1 MFLSMVNI
9 NQQKLAEIFTD
20 TLHHK
25 TVAKIIHTHS
35 TNKLD
40 IRNVALNGL
49 QLQNSRVVLD
59 IGCAFGFFTRALK
72 GRLNPGSNILGIDL
86 CAKYKTS
93 YLESCKIAGLQGK
106 FSGLDEKTIKTIA
119 VNSVDLVICSYALY
133 FFPAIIPEISRLLKP
148 SGLFVIITHSENHL
162 QEIIAFLRETFD
174 ILGIQKPDSFPCQD
188 LIDNF
193 SNSNGY
199 RLLSP
204 WFGRLEEKEYHNSLH
219 FEISDF
225 DDLEKYFKFKQAY
238 YIPDYLDNKD
248 IVLNKM
254 ISSLREHLQSVSPFN
269 ITKDDT
275 IFICKEPLSG
285 K

>member
-1 MFLSMVNI
+1 MGNI
-9 NQQKLAEIFTD
+9 NHRKLAEIFTD

-25 TVAKIIHTHS
+25 TIAEIVRSHS
-35 TNKLD
+35 INKLD
-40 IRNVALNGL
+40 VRGVALNGL
-49 QLQNSRVVLD
+49 QLQNSKVILD

-72 GRLNPGSNILGIDL
+72 GRLNTGSNILGIDL
-86 CAKYKTS
+86 CTKYKTS
-93 YLESCKIAGLQGK
+93 YLESCKIAGLQGE
-106 FSGLDEKTIKTIA
+106 FSGLDEKTMNTIA
-119 VNSVDLVICSYALY
+119 TNSVNLVICSYALY

-148 SGLFVIITHSENHL
+148 SGLFIIITHSENHL
-162 QEIIAFLRETFD
+162 KEIIAFLRETFD

-204 WFGRLEEKEYHNSLH
+204 WFGRVEEKEYHNSLRFDSND
-219 FEISDF
+219 FE
-225 DDLEKYFKFKQAY
+225 DLEKYFRFKQPY

-248 IVLNKM
+248 MVLNKI
-254 ISSLREHLQSVSPFN
+254 ISSLREHLRSVSPFN

-275 IFICKEPLSG
+275 IFICKEPLSS

>member
-1 MFLSMVNI
+1 MVNI
-9 NQQKLAEIFTD
+9 NQHKLAEIFTD

-25 TVAKIIHTHS
+25 TVAKIVHTHS

-40 IRNVALNGL
+40 VRNVALNNI
-49 QLQNSRVVLD
+49 QLQSSLLAID
-59 IGCAFGFFTRALK
+59 IGCGFGFFTRALK
-72 GRLNPGSNILGIDL
+72 GKLNPGSNILGIDL
-86 CAKYKTS
+86 CTKYETS
-93 YLESCKIAGLQGK
+93 YLESCKMAGLQGN
-106 FSGLDEKTIKTIA
+106 FSGLDKKTMNSIA

-133 FFPAIIPEISRLLKP
+133 FFPAIIPEISRILKL
-148 SGLFVIITHSENHL
+148 SGVFVIITHSKNHL
-162 QEIIAFLRETFD
+162 KEIIAFLRETFD
-174 ILGIQKPDSFPCQD
+174 ILGIKKPNSFPCQD

-204 WFGRLEEKEYHNSLH
+204 WFGRVEEKEYRSSLR
-219 FEISDF
+219 FENSDF
-225 DDLEKYFKFKQAY
+225 EDLEKYFRFKQPY

-248 IVLNKM
+248 IVLSKM
-254 ISSLREHLQSVSPFN
+254 ISRLHEHLQSGSPFN

-275 IFICKEPLSG
+275 IFICKEPISD